1 MRSLDAPR
9 LVAGAARAGA
19 QHGDG
24 AQERFAFDR
33 SSGVACCLRVQPEL
47 LACCCLPSLPNPF
60 TMLSTPEI
68 KPPRWTRAFVRQASS
83 AQPAAMAG
91 AGFLGVSW
99 RFMREGC
106 AMGPAAWCG
115 DAHNRA
121 LHPPAGR
128 MPAGWAKVI
137 QKESAIKASRSSNWC
152 TAALCFARRKKQLLD
167 GCSHPLADIECKL
180 TIGRSSRWSSP
191 SC

>member
-33 SSGVACCLRVQPEL
+33 SSCVACCLRVQPEL

-68 KPPRWTRAFVRQASS
+68 KPPRWTRAFVRQAHRRSQRPWLGPVS
-83 AQPAAMAG
+83 WACHGDSCAKGAPWGRPLGAAMPTTARCTRLQAACPLVGQKSFKRNQRLRRAG
-91 AGFLGVSW
+91 HRIG
-99 RFMREGC
+99 
-106 AMGPAAWCG
+106 
-115 DAHNRA
+115 
-121 LHPPAGR
+121 
-128 MPAGWAKVI
+128 
-137 QKESAIKASRSSNWC
+137 
-152 TAALCFARRKKQLLD
+152 ARLRYAPLD
-167 GCSHPLADIECKL
+167 EKNSCWMDVRIRWL
-180 TIGRSSRWSSP
+180 TLNAN
-191 SC
+191 